1 MDIVVMAGQIQLMA
15 TGPQEE
21 FFTLDPDYSHFIESF
36 KRHSNFSR
44 EYVDIDSENGAD
56 FGKKVRF
63 KIPQNQGDILKTIS
77 VRCTLP
83 EILTSTT
90 MYIESVAHALIEHV
104 ELIIGGKV
112 IQRITSDYLQIYSE
126 HNVTQTKQKGLE
138 QLIGKYPLRTT
149 DKKVGEVISGG
160 GGNTGII
167 IHDTLGL
174 NTDETFFIDIPFYFY
189 NHPELAI
196 PLCAITKQEVEVEFK
211 LRDVQDLVIKG
222 DGTYITL
229 NETLKIKEFQLCTEL
244 VFIDCEE
251 RIKFQKMKRDYL
263 ITQIQQNIFDVDAG
277 VNTGKFKLDFDN
289 PVKELY
295 FVIQRQGTTGDGV
308 SQGNFVTIFDY
319 DNTASVEGGKFILYE
334 NLDHLTL
341 TLDGQEIITRDT
353 GNVIFLKAVQGAIHH
368 SKTQLIR
375 RFYSYSFALQ
385 PEEWYPT
392 GQVNFSLVKEQL
404 VNLSLTN
411 CPDFNRQVRIYALSY
426 NILRIREGI
435 AETLFDSKQ

>member
-1 MDIVVMAGQIQLMA
+1 MAGQIQLMA

-44 EYVDIDSENGAD
+44 EYVDIDPENGAD

-77 VRCTLP
+77 VKCTLP

-174 NTDETFFIDIPFYFY
+174 NPDDTFFLDSPF
-189 NHPELAI
+189 
-196 PLCAITKQEVEVEFK
+196 
-211 LRDVQDLVIKG
+211 
-222 DGTYITL
+222 
-229 NETLKIKEFQLCTEL
+229 
-244 VFIDCEE
+244 
-251 RIKFQKMKRDYL
+251 
-263 ITQIQQNIFDVDAG
+263 
-277 VNTGKFKLDFDN
+277 
-289 PVKELY
+289 
-295 FVIQRQGTTGDGV
+295 
-308 SQGNFVTIFDY
+308 
-319 DNTASVEGGKFILYE
+319 
-334 NLDHLTL
+334 
-341 TLDGQEIITRDT
+341 
-353 GNVIFLKAVQGAIHH
+353 
-368 SKTQLIR
+368 
-375 RFYSYSFALQ
+375 
-385 PEEWYPT
+385 
-392 GQVNFSLVKEQL
+392 
-404 VNLSLTN
+404 
-411 CPDFNRQVRIYALSY
+411 
-426 NILRIREGI
+426 
-435 AETLFDSKQ
+435 